1 MELWFSSYF
10 GAIQHSSTP
19 ALQYSIL
26 FLSSLGR
33 HSHMPYH
40 ERTSQGLLSGSFPVA
55 DGTKIFLGKIL
66 VYFLLDKCA
75 GPGYY
80 RKLFSIR
87 MTMKNEIDVFRG
99 FIRNKGLRN
108 TPEREQVVKAVFSI
122 HDHFDVEELYLLLRR
137 QNEKISKATV
147 YRTIPLLL
155 ESGLIQEAY
164 FEDGH
169 LHYEHIY
176 GHDHHCHLR
185 CVDCGKVLEF
195 TEESVRGVEQ
205 KIGEHYDFIVT
216 GHKLEVYG
224 YCAKCRVH
232 QG

>member
-1 MELWFSSYF
+1 MGELL
-10 GAIQHSSTP
+10 T
-19 ALQYSIL
+19 
-26 FLSSLGR
+26 
-33 HSHMPYH
+33 
-40 ERTSQGLLSGSFPVA
+40 
-55 DGTKIFLGKIL
+55 D
-66 VYFLLDKCA
+66 FLLDKVGDA
-75 GPGYY
+75 GYY
-80 RKLFSIR
+80 RQLFAIR
-87 MTMKNEIDVFRG
+87 ICMKSEIDVFRE

-108 TPEREQVVKAVFSI
+108 TVEREQVVKAVFSI
-122 HDHFDVEELYLLLRR
+122 HDHFDVEELYLLLRSR
-137 QNEKISKATV
+137 NDKISKATV

-224 YCAKCRVH
+224 YCGKCRVH